1 MGLCA
6 APSVWY
12 DLGGEGEGL
21 PLLMCELRV
30 GGAEVMEELERVRAG
45 DVFGSSLDLTAGGLQ
60 DLPPDT
66 LIPGIAVA
74 STRATPLAG
83 ETHLKEY

>member
-1 MGLCA
+1 
-6 APSVWY
+6 
-12 DLGGEGEGL
+12 
-21 PLLMCELRV
+21 MCGLRV
-30 GGAEVMEELERVRAG
+30 GVAEVMEELEHVRAG

-60 DLPPDT
+60 DLPLDT

-83 ETHLKEY
+83 EQQCGGSDGAEVNGSI

>member
-1 MGLCA
+1 
-6 APSVWY
+6 
-12 DLGGEGEGL
+12 
-21 PLLMCELRV
+21 
-30 GGAEVMEELERVRAG
+30 MEELERVRAG

-83 ETHLKEY
+83 EKMADMVRGRQPKEGEGVAGMM